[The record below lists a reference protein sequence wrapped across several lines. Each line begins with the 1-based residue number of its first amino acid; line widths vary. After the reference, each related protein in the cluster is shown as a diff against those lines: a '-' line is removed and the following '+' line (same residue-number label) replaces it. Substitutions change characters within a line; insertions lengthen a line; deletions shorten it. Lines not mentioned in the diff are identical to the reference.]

1 MMTATFKG
9 KLNRAETAIRNAYIT
24 SLYDS
29 GKSPVEIMQE
39 TGIPKSTVY
48 GCLNAYFDEH
58 PEKMRP
64 KWNKQKS
71 GKKMKITVERETVTV
86 ETSEKPKPAKP
97 KRPRALTENDIDRIA
112 RRVAEILAAKI
123 AA

>member
-1 MMTATFKG
+1 MTATFKG
-9 KLNRAETAIRNAYIT
+9 KLNKTETAIRNAYIT

-64 KWNKQKS
+64 KWQNS
-71 GKKMKITVERETVTV
+71 GKKMKITVKRETVTV
-86 ETSEKPKPAKP
+86 ETTEKPKGVKP
-97 KRPRALTENDIDRIA
+97 KRPRVLTENDIDRIA